1 MFILVN
7 HNMEVGGVEEVGRY
21 DTSKAA
27 AIEIAKVIVNVYQF
41 QIDVDRFINTQ
52 KRDDNNNFMFDC
64 DDGKRHV
71 WFNGY
76 ECWCYDDLAEDEW
89 LIIEV

>member
-7 HNMEVGGVEEVGRY
+7 HNMEIGGVEEIERY

-27 AIEIAKVIVNVYQF
+27 AIEIAKVIVDVYDF
-41 QIDVDRFINTQ
+41 PIDVDRFINTQ
-52 KRDDNNNFMFDC
+52 KHDDNDYFVFDC
-64 DDGKRHV
+64 DDGKSHV
-71 WFNGY
+71 WFTGD